1 MRRTIVTLLLAFSTL
16 FMTQCRKNIESP
28 IHGAKIKVSASVATN
43 GAKTTISDAGGVAW
57 KAGDKIHVV
66 GETAGYLGTIVAK
79 TDGNPVLFEGEIN
92 AITVSQNFHY
102 YYVGAKNFN
111 IVGDSYSF
119 EISSQTGSLSDI
131 AANQHLMH
139 GVSSVDIEPNTT
151 YLGSFAM
158 NNMMSVAKMR
168 FTRNDGKP
176 LQSEIA
182 CKGAVTS
189 VKLKVKNGT
198 FDETTKSVGTIAMT
212 NVVEVENTDYSDY
225 YYIALIPGT
234 QTLSFVQDDVEVEF
248 SEKEVGPNM
257 FYSITG
263 VVTLHSFLPLDEI
276 IPGKF
281 SVSANEQ
288 IYFARGNIYYDG
300 TDKKWK
306 FENMQCD
313 FRTYSNKVA
322 VIDSVWKDN
331 GTPANDWGTFG
342 WSTANTMYGMS
353 TSEIDGAYSGD
364 FVDWGGNFGE
374 LWFTLSKGQWDYLL
388 ETRASATELR
398 KIKNIKIK
406 DGSGKEKDLLGLIL
420 LPDGTKDPSTV
431 FENINSHANLSKC
444 NAVFLPAA
452 GDRTGSVPGNQN
464 TKGFYWTSTTNSSSA
479 TDAYRISFAETG
491 FDNGFGGRK
500 YGRPVRLTCY
510 VDGYNS
516 IDDFSPVI
524 W

>member
-43 GAKTTISDAGGVAW
+43 GAKTTISDAGGVEW
-57 KAGDKIHVV
+57 EEGDKIHVV

-92 AITVSQNFHY
+92 AITEQQIFHY
-102 YYVGAKNFN
+102 YYVGGKNFN
-111 IVGDSYSF
+111 IAGDSYSF
-119 EISSQTGSLSDI
+119 EISTQTGSLVDI
-131 AANQHLMH
+131 AGNHHLMH
-139 GVSSVDIEPNTT
+139 GASSDVIKPNTT
-151 YLGSFAM
+151 DLGSFTM
-158 NNMMSVAKMR
+158 TSMMSIAKMQFAR
-168 FTRNDGKP
+168 DDQKLLEEMTCN
-176 LQSEIA
+176 
-182 CKGAVTS
+182 GAITS
-189 VKLKVKNGT
+189 VKLKVKEGE
-198 FDETTKSVGTIAMT
+198 FDDETKTTGSIALTKVHP
-212 NVVEVENTDYSDY
+212 ETD

-234 QTLSFVQDDVEVEF
+234 QTLSFCQDIAEMKF
-248 SEKEVGPNM
+248 AEKEVDPNK
-257 FYSITG
+257 FYDITG
-263 VVTLHSFLPLDEI
+263 TVTLHFPVDDI
-276 IPGKF
+276 IKGEF
-281 SVSANEQ
+281 SVSANEK
-288 IYFARGNIYYDG
+288 IYFAKGNIYYDG
-300 TDKKWK
+300 TEKKWK

-342 WSTANTMYGMS
+342 WSTNTTYGMS
-353 TSEIDGAYSGD
+353 TSETAGDYSGD

-374 LWFTLSKGQWDYLL
+374 LWFTLSIEQWNYLL
-388 ETRASATELR
+388 ETRASATELW

-420 LPDGTKDPSTV
+420 LPDGTKNPSIV
-431 FENINSHANLSKC
+431 FDNINCHDDLSEY

-491 FDNGFGGRK
+491 FDNVFGGRK
-500 YGRPVRLTCY
+500 HGRPVRLACY
-510 VDGYNS
+510 VDGYSS
-516 IDDFSPVI
+516 IDNFSPVV